1 MEWKNAPRQLPAPA
15 TAGKA
20 SEALAAAAFCAADG
34 VKVLAGG
41 TVMTPAA
48 NSMPSCA
55 IARCKRFKVSRCTTL
70 GLLRQHR
77 QFEPHHQRV
86 VGDLGH
92 ALKLEKWSSCP
103 TCGTASTIF
112 AAGFEIQT
120 TAHLPH
126 MSRPTR
132 LMSPL
137 TRVAASAVNA
147 CANCGPLAT
156 SSSQIS
162 SMRPSH
168 GLRLP
173 VNTPAGFSGCCC
185 APRPSTQIRH
195 RICAPTRR
203 RVA

>member
-1 MEWKNAPRQLPAPA
+1 MEWKNAPRQLPEPA

-34 VKVLAGG
+34 VKVLAGC

-112 AAGFEIQT
+112 AA
-120 TAHLPH
+120 
-126 MSRPTR
+126 
-132 LMSPL
+132 
-137 TRVAASAVNA
+137 AVRNSD
-147 CANCGPLAT
+147 N
-156 SSSQIS
+156 
-162 SMRPSH
+162 
-168 GLRLP
+168 
-173 VNTPAGFSGCCC
+173 
-185 APRPSTQIRH
+185 
-195 RICAPTRR
+195 CAPTAYVAPHPAYVTPDPGRCFGR
-203 RVA
+203 QRVRELRAASDQQQPNLQHAA